1 MFILKKGHISFQN
14 IFGSRSY
21 VDIKLRNLISYV
33 DIRRSDIIV
42 KTQISQMRGNLYQI
56 LNVENCKTSYLYFS
70 AKSLITKSVTRN
82 FMINSKMENEN
93 KSFTNTSE
101 IFFMRS

>member
-1 MFILKKGHISFQN
+1 
-14 IFGSRSY
+14 
-21 VDIKLRNLISYV
+21 
-33 DIRRSDIIV
+33 
-42 KTQISQMRGNLYQI
+42 MRGNLYQI

-82 FMINSKMENEN
+82 FMINTKMENEN